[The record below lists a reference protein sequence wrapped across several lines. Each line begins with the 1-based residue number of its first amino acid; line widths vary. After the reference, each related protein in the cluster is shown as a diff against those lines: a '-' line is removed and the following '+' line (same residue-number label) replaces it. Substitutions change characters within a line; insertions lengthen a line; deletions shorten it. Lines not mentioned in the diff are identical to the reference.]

1 MYTKQTLES
10 DLASGLIAVEF
21 SSKNIKTDDFT
32 GEIGNPYIQII
43 PGSLANY
50 ESGAE
55 ILHLKKN
62 EWLFNVASMKY
73 ILLNRVIPL
82 KYIPTFTKY
91 MNIKRTNGDTQ
102 SALFDDNCGLQI
114 RDNDTDFYIRVFFTM
129 DKMGGDINRF
139 SCVEKTVKL
148 SEIMKLNNLNVI
160 TIKYPSIKFV
170 ENAKQNIRKSYDES
184 FIIELVKIRR
194 ESLEFMDEVCNNFN
208 KRYDKDGLKINV
220 QLV

>member
-1 MYTKQTLES
+1 MYTKQTLDSE
-10 DLASGLIAVEF
+10 LGSGLAAIKF
-21 SSKNIKTDDFT
+21 SSKHIKTDDFT

-50 ESGAE
+50 ERGAE

-62 EWLFNVASMKY
+62 ECLFNVASMKY
-73 ILLNRVIPL
+73 ILLNKVIPL
-82 KYIPTFTKY
+82 KYITTFTKY

-102 SALFDDNCGLQI
+102 QALFDDNCGLHI
-114 RDNDTDFYIRVFFTM
+114 RDNDGDFYIRVFFMM
-129 DKMGGDINRF
+129 DKKDVIISHF
-139 SCVEKTVKL
+139 SCVEKIVKL

-170 ENAKQNIRKSYDES
+170 ENVTQNISKSYDES

-194 ESLEFMDEVCNNFN
+194 DTLKFMDEVCNKFN
-208 KRYDKDGLKINV
+208 KRFDKDGLKINV

>member
-1 MYTKQTLES
+1 
-10 DLASGLIAVEF
+10 
-21 SSKNIKTDDFT
+21 
-32 GEIGNPYIQII
+32 
-43 PGSLANY
+43 
-50 ESGAE
+50 
-55 ILHLKKN
+55 
-62 EWLFNVASMKY
+62 
-73 ILLNRVIPL
+73 
-82 KYIPTFTKY
+82 
-91 MNIKRTNGDTQ
+91 
-102 SALFDDNCGLQI
+102 
-114 RDNDTDFYIRVFFTM
+114 M

-194 ESLEFMDEVCNNFN
+194 ETLEFMDEVCNNFN